1 MRTAPLLCFVIFVL
15 YSCKAEK
22 NTRTTQNVLI
32 DSVFVNNAQVHE
44 GATIDDINFSDV
56 MIRIRFNMPVDSGH
70 FNNEKITI
78 SQGIDRFWDHRF
90 NEDSDELTIKLGDT
104 LKHNTLYRFTFDAG
118 PNAGGNF
125 REGFAF
131 NFVTALDTSPKFPVI
146 PDDSLLTIVQK
157 QTLRYFTEYAHPSG
171 MARDRFG
178 SGDLVSSGGTG
189 FGLMAI
195 ITGIER
201 NLLTRE
207 EGFKHVNDIV
217 GFLLDAERFHGAYP
231 GWLNGTTGRVNP
243 VSMKDNGGDIVATGF
258 LMQGLLTVREY
269 FRNGSDEEKSLC
281 DTITVLWEDVE
292 WDWYRN
298 NGSNILFRHWSPV
311 YNWDFDMQV
320 SGWNEGLIA
329 YVLAASSPTHPVP
342 KEVYDEGWARN
353 GTYPMKNGEI
363 FYGVRLPLG
372 EDYGG
377 PLSHAHYSF
386 LGLDPRKLSD
396 QYASYWEQNVS
407 HALINHNYCVDNP
420 RKRKGYGPDCW
431 GLTSSD
437 IPNGYTVNSPLNDLG
452 VIAPTAA
459 VSSIPYTPD
468 ESLKALKYFYYVLGD
483 RLWGDYGFMDAFNLT
498 SLWFS
503 DSYNAMNQGPIICMI
518 ENYRSA
524 LLWDLFMSNSEI
536 KNGLTK
542 LGFTY

>member
-1 MRTAPLLCFVIFVL
+1 MRTAILLCLTIFLL

-22 NTRTTQNVLI
+22 NARSTQDILV
-32 DSVFVNNAQVHE
+32 DSVFINNTQVLE
-44 GATIDDINFSDV
+44 GTTVDDISFAEV
-56 MIRIRFNMPVDSGH
+56 MVRIRFNLPVDTGN
-70 FNNEKITI
+70 FNRDKISI
-78 SQGIDRFWDHRF
+78 SHGDDNSWYHTFS
-90 NEDSDELTIKLGDT
+90 EGADELTIKFRDSLR
-104 LKHNTLYRFTFDAG
+104 HYSLYRFSFDAG
-118 PNAGGNF
+118 INAGGNF
-125 REGFAF
+125 REGFVF
-131 NFVTALDTSPKFPVI
+131 NFVTALDTSLKFPVI
-146 PDDSLLTIVQK
+146 HDDSLLTIVQK
-157 QTLRYFTEYAHPSG
+157 QTLRYFIEYAHSSG
-171 MARDRFG
+171 MARERFG

-201 NLLTRE
+201 NLISRKD
-207 EGFKHVNDIV
+207 GFDHVNSIV
-217 GFLLDAERFHGAYP
+217 GFLLGAERFHGAFP
-231 GWLNGTTGRVNP
+231 CWLNGTTGRVYP
-243 VSMKDNGGDIVATGF
+243 VSMTDNGGDIVATGF

-269 FRNGSDEEKSLC
+269 FKNGSDEEKTMC
-281 DTITVLWEDVE
+281 DTITGLWEDVE
-292 WDWYRN
+292 WDWYRKSGN
-298 NGSNILFRHWSPV
+298 SLVRYWSPV

-320 SGWNEGLIA
+320 SGWNDGLIA

-353 GTYPMKNGEI
+353 GTYPMINGET
-363 FYGVRLPLG
+363 FYGIRLPLG

-396 QYASYWEQNVS
+396 RYASYWEQNVS
-407 HALINHNYCVDNP
+407 HTLINYNYCVENP
-420 RKRKGYGPDCW
+420 KRRKGFSPDCW

-437 IPNGYTVNSPLNDLG
+437 IPNGYTINSPLNDLG

-459 VSSIPYTPD
+459 LSSMPYTPA
-468 ESLKALKYFYYVLGD
+468 ESMRALKYFYYVLGD
-483 RLWGDYGFMDAFNLT
+483 RIWGDYGFMDAFSLSNL
-498 SLWFS
+498 WYS
-503 DSYNAMNQGPIICMI
+503 DSYNAMNQGSIICML

-536 KNGLTK
+536 KDGLTK